1 MSTYVNNQ
9 FRIKRNALQ
18 QEAMQKLT
26 NAKVFD
32 AYKDILMISAMIG
45 YTNGVYKPIEK
56 AASDGV
62 LMQFF
67 SPRDY
72 DVMDLI
78 AYAHKREQSI
88 INSDEKYEIFSSY
101 ANAGFPILLDKLEIT
116 DIDAIDTATAR
127 KILMRYYSLLLS
139 RGFLVSESDWSKEV
153 LL

>member
-9 FRIKRNALQ
+9 YRVKRNASQ

-26 NAKVFD
+26 NAKIFD
-32 AYKDILMISAMIG
+32 AYKDILMISAIIG
-45 YTNGVYKPIEK
+45 YSNGIYKPIEK

-78 AYAHKREQSI
+78 AYSHKKEQSV

-101 ANAGFPILLDKLEIT
+101 ANAGFPILLRKLEI
-116 DIDAIDTATAR
+116 DNLDEIDTTTSR
-127 KILMRYYSLLLS
+127 KILMKYYSLLLCNDFS
-139 RGFLVSESDWSKEV
+139 ISEDLSKELFV
-153 LL
+153 